1 MEQRIKDIESLIETI
16 VKQYIDQNKV
26 IIETNHDLLKEI
38 NELRNTIS
46 RQDVNSFTLLINIF
60 V

>member
-46 RQDVNSFTLLINIF
+46 RQDVNPLKK
-60 V
+60 